1 MRNAI
6 LALGLC
12 IAVATSG
19 GGTIRGKVLKADG
32 TPIAYANVILVGTTM
47 GAMTLADGSYTITSV
62 PAGTYRVRA
71 MMMGFKALERD
82 SITVTEDLAVNL
94 DFRMEVTVVMK
105 TQEIV
110 VGAQRALIE
119 VKETCTSAPLQAMPV
134 DDALE

>member
-82 SITVTEDLAVNL
+82 KKYTTILVNL
-94 DFRMEVTVVMK
+94 N
-105 TQEIV
+105 
-110 VGAQRALIE
+110 
-119 VKETCTSAPLQAMPV
+119 
-134 DDALE
+134 

>member
-47 GAMTLADGSYTITSV
+47 GAMTLADGSYTINHV
-62 PAGTYRVRA
+62 PAGTYAVRA
-71 MMMGFKALERD
+71 MMMGFKAIEKD
-82 SITVTEDLAVNL
+82 SVTVTEGANTAL
-94 DFRMEVTVVMK
+94 DFSLEVTIVGK
-105 TQEIV
+105 TQ
-110 VGAQRALIE
+110 
-119 VKETCTSAPLQAMPV
+119 
-134 DDALE
+134 